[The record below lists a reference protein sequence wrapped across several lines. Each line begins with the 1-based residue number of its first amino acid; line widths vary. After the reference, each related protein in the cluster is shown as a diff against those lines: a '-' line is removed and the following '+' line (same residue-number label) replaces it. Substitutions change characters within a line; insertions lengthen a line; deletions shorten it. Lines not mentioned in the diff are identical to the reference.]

1 MTKELRDVQSQLSE
15 IYKLSQKDDEV
26 CKDELMLRSLIALS
40 ALVSYKNMNQYAKL
54 KQGEDGN

>member
-1 MTKELRDVQSQLSE
+1 LSE

-40 ALVSYKNMNQYAKL
+40 ALVSNMNQYAKL
-54 KQGEDGN
+54 KQGDDGN